1 MKLVTTR
8 PTHDTTEHANRQPV
22 RLPGGWY
29 AGMFANYSEP
39 MRRPKYQSNEIEER
53 IVVAF
58 LITHNADEQRL
69 EHFSEAVRAMS
80 LKMFWDPQ
88 RNLSSKLFEFYAA
101 LLSSGKHAMTPE
113 EIVRGGDEALPD
125 LDLLIGYPA
134 MLLIEPATKPNRY
147 GVYRE
152 NIRSFLPATPN
163 LRKSIGELYRTAE
176 FERSNRGL
184 LFLKSPKPEYEPL
197 RDSATANISGQ
208 Y

>member
-8 PTHDTTEHANRQPV
+8 PTHDPSENANRQPV
-22 RLPGGWY
+22 RLPAGWY

-39 MRRPKYQSNEIEER
+39 MRRPKYQSAETEER

-58 LITHNADEQRL
+58 LVTHSADEQRL
-69 EHFSEAVRAMS
+69 PSFSEAVRTMS
-80 LKMFWDPQ
+80 LKLFWDPQ
-88 RNLSSKLFEFYAA
+88 RNLSSKLFEFYTA
-101 LLSSGKHAMTPE
+101 LLSSGKHAMTQE
-113 EIVRGGDEALPD
+113 EIIRAGDDALPD
-125 LDLLIGYPA
+125 LDALIGYPA
-134 MLLIEPATKPNRY
+134 MLLIEPATKPNRH

-163 LRKSIGELYRTAE
+163 LRKAIGELYRSAE

-197 RDSATANISGQ
+197 REPAMA
-208 Y
+208 